1 MGRTGATA
9 ADAGTGLTT
18 VRRRPP
24 TPSSDRQRTT
34 SPSGPSLRPPVAAV
48 AGFGP
53 SALATPANAVTAAR
67 LLAAPVVVIMVVVSG
82 PSWAAFAV
90 AFLVAASD
98 GLDGWLARRQGP
110 TRSGAFID
118 PLADKIAV
126 LGVLAV
132 VAARGE
138 ISWVPVAVIAARE
151 VAMSVYRS
159 VVGRRG
165 VSIPARRS
173 AKVKTVVQLLAG
185 GLCLVPPLAH
195 HHTLLAAVVWL
206 AVLLTV
212 VSGAQYLVDGGRLA
226 RHGLSQPGTH
236 PGRTQVAPAD
246 HATPVPGLAE
256 GPMGAARP
264 DSPRT
269 GAR

>member
-1 MGRTGATA
+1 MASGEMASGDTA
-9 ADAGTGLTT
+9 SGDTASGVPAQGGSSGTGR
-18 VRRRPP
+18 VR
-24 TPSSDRQRTT
+24 
-34 SPSGPSLRPPVAAV
+34 V

-67 LLAAPVVVIMVVVSG
+67 LLAAPVVVVMVAVAG
-82 PSWAAFAV
+82 PSWPAFVV

-98 GLDGWLARRQGP
+98 GVDGWLARRQGP

-132 VAARGE
+132 VAARDE

-159 VVGRRG
+159 VMGRRG

-173 AKVKTVVQLLAG
+173 AKAKTVVQLLAG
-185 GLCLVPPLAH
+185 GLCLMPPMADH
-195 HHTLLAAVVWL
+195 HDVLAAVVWV
-206 AVLLTV
+206 AVVLTV
-212 VSGAQYLVDGGRLA
+212 VSGVQYLVDGRRVGPRRGPVTPGNGTLA
-226 RHGLSQPGTH
+226 G
-236 PGRTQVAPAD
+236 AAE
-246 HATPVPGLAE
+246 VPGVVP
-256 GPMGAARP
+256 GVVPG
-264 DSPRT
+264 SPRT
-269 GAR
+269 GA